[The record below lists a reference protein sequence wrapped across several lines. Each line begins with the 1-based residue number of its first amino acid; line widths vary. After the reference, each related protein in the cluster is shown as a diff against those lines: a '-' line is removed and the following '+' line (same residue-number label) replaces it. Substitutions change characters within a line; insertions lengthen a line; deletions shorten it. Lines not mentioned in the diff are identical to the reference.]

1 MKFDVIG
8 FGALN
13 VDKLCHVNRI
23 ACGGEESFIL
33 NISEA
38 AGGSAANAIVGL
50 ARLGIRIGF
59 IGKVANDHEG
69 QLLLNDFRKEGVDTK
84 GITVV
89 RHGRSGNVTAFVD
102 KTGERALYVHPSVND
117 TLTLKDIDLEYAK
130 STEFLHL
137 ASMDE
142 KPFRTQRQLVEL
154 LPKVKIS
161 LDPGEIYARKGIAK
175 LAPILRKCYVF
186 MPSEN
191 ELKMLTGKHFRKGAA
206 VILKHGVSIVAVKL
220 GQKGCYVT
228 DSKESHFIEPADA
241 KPVDKTGAGDAFC
254 AGFLYGLVK
263 KKSLYECGRLGNF
276 VASKCIEKIGARTGL
291 PRASDVKNV

>member
-13 VDKLCHVNRI
+13 VDKLCHVSKI

-33 NISEA
+33 SISEA
-38 AGGSAANAIVGL
+38 AGGSAANTIVGL
-50 ARLGIRIGF
+50 ARLGIKTGF

-69 QLLLNDFRKEGVDTK
+69 QLLLDDFRREGVNVD

-89 RHGRSGNVTAFVD
+89 RRGHSGNVTAFVD

-117 TLTLKDIDLEYAK
+117 DLTLKEIDIVYAR

-142 KPFRTQRQLVEL
+142 KPFTTQRQLVEM
-154 LPKVKIS
+154 LPEVKIS
-161 LDPGEIYARKGIAK
+161 LDPGEIYARKGMAK
-175 LAPILRKCYVF
+175 LASILRKCYVF

-191 ELKMLTGKHFRKGAA
+191 ELKLLTSSPFRKGAA
-206 VILKHGVSIVAVKL
+206 TILKHGVSIVAVKL
-220 GQKGCYVT
+220 GRKGCYVT
-228 DSKESHFIEPADA
+228 NGKENYLIEPPDA
-241 KPVDKTGAGDAFC
+241 KPVDKTGAGDAFS
-254 AGFLYGLVK
+254 AGFLYGLVRGK
-263 KKSLYECGRLGNF
+263 DLCECGRLGNF
-276 VASKCIEKIGARTGL
+276 VASRCIEKIGARTGL
-291 PRASDVKNV
+291 PKASDLKDI